1 MRRHIF
7 KDGTMFKGI
16 QSSGSPSHSF
26 FFSRTTPN
34 PTQASRNRGFSVVE
48 LLMTVLL
55 VAIGTAVALPSYRDM
70 VEKRQVT
77 NAAEQLTTLINS
89 AQGAAMKTN
98 RTVTVSYLH
107 TDGDEWCV
115 GAVAGETACTCDQDD
130 PDEDDF
136 CQIGSQPFLI
146 DASHTGGLN
155 LMHGITG
162 DGAYAFDPIRGLFR
176 DLDDS
181 LTMQLRSA
189 SGDFRLNV
197 LVNNT
202 GRVTICSANESHAV
216 PGYGICGGGGLEV
229 DPIPPEP
236 EPLPGPLPGP
246 EPVPLP
252 EPLPEEL

>member
-1 MRRHIF
+1 M
-7 KDGTMFKGI
+7 M
-16 QSSGSPSHSF
+16 SL
-26 FFSRTTPN
+26 
-34 PTQASRNRGFSVVE
+34 A
-48 LLMTVLL
+48 L
-55 VAIGTAVALPSYRDM
+55 VAIGTALALPSYRDM

-77 NAAEQLTTLINS
+77 NAAEQLASLINS

-216 PGYGICGGGGLEV
+216 PGYGTCGGGGLEV
-229 DPIPPEP
+229 DPVPPEP
-236 EPLPGPLPGP
+236 EPLPGPEPEPLPGP
-246 EPVPLP
+246 DPVPLP
-252 EPLPEEL
+252 EPLPEEM